1 MARSGGYLT
10 PVQAGRL
17 WVISPTIHQAASEIP
32 GHDDESAEDF

>member
-17 WVISPTIHQAASEIP
+17 RVISPIIHLTTSEIP